1 MNRPRESEHFFH
13 YHYGW
18 SFAFAASSFLLKE
31 GAGVMSVYLFM
42 KRYAEEELYRPHPTL
57 YRPRLSHCS
66 DYSGQYLHPDAWA
79 PAARPRSPSDAS
91 SSDISIQ
98 LNQASPPPGSSAPHP
113 QIPSSSSGPPSS
125 AASYQLQLHPA
136 TTSFASSSGYPP
148 HPLHPASTATL
159 PRSHHLLPHHGA
171 PPAAVPPPHY
181 HAHMR
186 MSASPC

>member
-42 KRYAEEELYRPHPTL
+42 KRYAEEELYRPHPAL

-66 DYSGQYLHPDAWA
+66 DYSGQYLHPEAWP
-79 PAARPRSPSDAS
+79 PAGRPRTPSDAS

-98 LNQASPPPGSSAPHP
+98 LTQGPPAGPQPGGG
-113 QIPSSSSGPPSS
+113 SSGPASS
-125 AASYQLQLHPA
+125 ASYQLHPGGGA
-136 TTSFASSSGYPP
+136 YPP
-148 HPLHPASTATL
+148 HPLHPASSATL
-159 PRSHHLLPHHGA
+159 PRSHQLLPQQGA
-171 PPAAVPPPHY
+171 PPAAVAPPHY
-181 HAHMR
+181 HHAHMR